1 MNHQSFGIK
10 KSSLIIASVLLGNS
24 FAMAGNLQ
32 VTWLDSS
39 NNEDGFTVE
48 KRLME
53 KDDFELISYLPAD
66 TTLYVD
72 SDVVTYQSYCYRIS
86 SYNQAGKS
94 TSDESCIEVNEV
106 DVEATDDSATEND
119 DSTSSDV
126 VISEPSYSTDTD
138 SDTASKPVYTYSDI
152 TISHEFISK
161 PAVIEIGEKE
171 LHSFKSNENFNTEY
185 SSNEIIN
192 ADFLINQGKVYYS
205 NNAYSF
211 QQNGVELS
219 NGYASMAFNSTNHL
233 SFDLIGN
240 GTKQTATLYMQ
251 AGAWTSQV
259 SSVVI
264 NVGNKTENIE
274 LPKGYAWI
282 YFSVD
287 IEFDG
292 TTPVT
297 ITTDSDREGYSAVMF
312 AGIVLNEADIIEEEV
327 AEVEAIKYASLLDID
342 SRAEKVIDITDVK
355 FMTSAWQ
362 GGNDELSDAT
372 VTELSYNGKTKAYTS
387 TYQFINNNGGTY
399 LGHESMGWSDE
410 NGVTIKLQSGA
421 SQVNTVALYFAA
433 GAWTRELASVEV
445 IINGES
451 EIIDLS
457 SGYSWKYYKV
467 EVEFEGELDIEVRPV
482 GTQSGYSGMK
492 FAGLTLN

>member
-24 FAMAGNLQ
+24 YVMAGNLQ

-53 KDDFELISYLPAD
+53 NDDFELISYLPAD

-72 SDVVTYQSYCYRIS
+72 ANVVTDQTYCYRIA

-94 TSDESCIEVNEV
+94 TSEESCIEVNEA
-106 DVEATDDSATEND
+106 DVEYND
-119 DSTSSDV
+119 AVAEEDVESSNNV
-126 VISEPSYSTDTD
+126 VISEPTSSENID
-138 SDTASKPVYTYSDI
+138 SDAVSKPVYTYSDI
-152 TISHEFISK
+152 TISHEFINK

-171 LHSFKSNENFNTEY
+171 LHSFKSNENFNTDY
-185 SSNEIIN
+185 SSNDIVN

-205 NNAYSF
+205 NSAYSF
-211 QQNGVELS
+211 QKNGVELS
-219 NGYASMAFNSTNHL
+219 NGYASMAFNTTNNL
-233 SFDLIGN
+233 SFDLLGN

-251 AGAWTSQV
+251 AGAWTSQA
-259 SSVVI
+259 SSVVVT
-264 NVGNKTENIE
+264 VGDKTENIE
-274 LPKGYAWI
+274 LPKGYAWT
-282 YFSVD
+282 YFTVD

-297 ITTDSDREGYSAVMF
+297 ITTDSDRSGYSAVMF
-312 AGIVLNEADIIEEEV
+312 AGIVLNEADVIEAEAV
-327 AEVEAIKYASLLDID
+327 EVEAVKYASLLDID
-342 SRAEKVIDITDVK
+342 SKAEKVINITDVK

-362 GGNDELSDAT
+362 GGNDELSAAT
-372 VTELSYNGKTKAYTS
+372 VSELSYTGKTKAYTS
-387 TYQFINNNGGTY
+387 TYQFVNDNGQTY
-399 LGHESMGWSDE
+399 LGHESMSWSED
-410 NGVTIKLQSGA
+410 NGVKIQLQSGE

-433 GAWTRELASVEV
+433 GAWTKELASVEV

-451 EIIDLS
+451 EVIDLS
-457 SGYSWKYYKV
+457 SGFSWKYYKV
-467 EVEFEGELDIEVRPV
+467 EVEFEGELDIEIRPV
-482 GTQSGYSGMK
+482 GTLSGYSAMK